1 MGPAGPRQTAV
12 CPCFCVANVGRIIC
26 RFRQTARPLLSRQFP
41 TFVAFFVF
49 DPTPMADKI
58 FRSGAPHAVETN
70 PVTRNAVLPRHELQA
85 TDPLQTERA
94 VAPPSDGEAPLT
106 HSNHSGQ
113 ALAQPAAQYRGAK
126 SHLSENRQGLDATSL
141 QDNLQGVGGS
151 EHIQEDIRY
160 HEKKTGSTVGTNCP
174 KSRRVVWL
182 TSRVQARLLR
192 KPTRMPLNGR
202 RISSLRN
209 PPRVRR
215 LFRRTN
221 R

>member
-1 MGPAGPRQTAV
+1 
-12 CPCFCVANVGRIIC
+12 
-26 RFRQTARPLLSRQFP
+26 
-41 TFVAFFVF
+41 
-49 DPTPMADKI
+49 MADKI

-106 HSNHSGQ
+106 HSNHLDQ
-113 ALAQPAAQYRGAK
+113 AVAQPAAQYRDAK

-160 HEKKTGSTVGTNCP
+160 HEKKNWVDRWHKLPEATPRRLADVAGTSTSFAQADTHAAERPTAPLASQPPAGEAPVPTDEP
-174 KSRRVVWL
+174 VFIPREADTRL
-182 TSRVQARLLR
+182 RDRLDQARAKVRQASELLDEIESE
-192 KPTRMPLNGR
+192 KGPDDA
-202 RISSLRN
+202 S
-209 PPRVRR
+209 
-215 LFRRTN
+215 
-221 R
+221 